1 MSDAKAGLN
10 ILWDTLKLSAQP
22 LKGRS
27 DILVVAHLRVQQ
39 GNSQGHDE
47 YRLNFEINRKHGLV
61 SYDMEVRVPDTTAD
75 GPLWR
80 YSGRRDIVVAVRD
93 HFLTTQLYA
102 HVAGQLGW
110 MADSSVWL
118 SDAPLEP

>member
-10 ILWDTLKLSAQP
+10 ISWDTLKLSAKP

-27 DILVVAHLRVQQ
+27 VILVVAHVRVQQ
-39 GNSQGHDE
+39 QNPQGYDE
-47 YRLNFEINRKHGLV
+47 YRLHFEINRHHGLV
-61 SYDMEVRVPDTTAD
+61 SYDMEVLVPDARAD
-75 GPLWR
+75 SPRWR
-80 YSGRRDIVVAVRD
+80 YSGRLDIVVAIRD

-110 MADSSVWL
+110 MTESR
-118 SDAPLEP
+118 

>member
-10 ILWDTLKLSAQP
+10 ISWDTLKLSAKP

-27 DILVVAHLRVQQ
+27 DILVGARLRVPQDNPQ
-39 GNSQGHDE
+39 RYDE
-47 YRLNFEINRKHGLV
+47 YRLSFEINRQHGLIW
-61 SYDMEVRVPDTTAD
+61 YNMEVLVPDAGDD

-80 YSGRRDIVVAVRD
+80 YSGRREIVVAVRD
-93 HFLTTQLYA
+93 RFLTTQLYA

-118 SDAPLEP
+118 SDA

>member
-27 DILVVAHLRVQQ
+27 DILVVADLRVQQ
-39 GNSQGHDE
+39 GNPQGYDE
-47 YRLNFEINRKHGLV
+47 YRLNFEINRQHGLV
-61 SYDMEVRVPDTTAD
+61 SYDMEVRVPDATAD

-110 MADSSVWL
+110 MAASSEWL

>member
-10 ILWDTLKLSAQP
+10 ISWDTLKLSAKP

-27 DILVVAHLRVQQ
+27 DILVGARLRVPQ
-39 GNSQGHDE
+39 GNPQGYDE
-47 YRLNFEINRKHGLV
+47 YRLNFEINRQHGLI
-61 SYDMEVRVPDTTAD
+61 SYNMEVRVPDAGDD

-93 HFLTTQLYA
+93 RFLTTQLYS